1 MGEVPLTG
9 VFPKIPSLCLLLQW
23 RDGFPLNSLTV
34 CKKLKIFWI
43 ILPQRLICY
52 PNHLFSMAGFFFF
65 LKSLITVLGHNFAFG
80 YAYIVCLIDTKNVV
94 CQVDTKID
102 SNGSFLWN

>member
-1 MGEVPLTG
+1 
-9 VFPKIPSLCLLLQW
+9 
-23 RDGFPLNSLTV
+23 
-34 CKKLKIFWI
+34 
-43 ILPQRLICY
+43 
-52 PNHLFSMAGFFFF
+52 MAGFFF
-65 LKSLITVLGHNFAFG
+65 LNLLLQAVLGHNFAFG